1 MLSEVLDITSQTRV
15 AHQPVVQSSVASQEE
30 KGGQQQEWRGRKYGQ
45 ECAEYSQC
53 QRDESKYG
61 EDDIHSEVVQNL
73 LLFRYLRVYLRI
85 TAAISPPRTRVM
97 IT

>member
-61 EDDIHSEVVQNL
+61 VQNIQNAVFYRL
-73 LLFRYLRVYLRI
+73 QI
-85 TAAISPPRTRVM
+85 WQIC
-97 IT
+97 